1 MLKFFVCTVD
11 EQEVVLLFLYKA
23 QVALQCY
30 LLCRNQELLNYD
42 TKIGDLDIFDGFVHK
57 ISFILGY
64 LVVF

>member
-30 LLCRNQELLNYD
+30 LLCRNQKLFNYD
-42 TKIGDLDIFDGFVHK
+42 TKLV
-57 ISFILGY
+57 ILTF
-64 LVVF
+64 LMVLFTKSVLFWVI